1 MASVHISFYQI
12 YLEQISDLLNP
23 EQRNLKVKEEQ
34 GEVYIHDLVEVP
46 VENLE
51 QALNLINAGL

>member
-23 EQRNLKVKEEQ
+23 EQRNLKVKEE
-34 GEVYIHDLVEVP
+34 
-46 VENLE
+46 
-51 QALNLINAGL
+51 